1 MVEATVLLAI
11 ACLATGAGLAVWHAL
26 RGPAHGWP
34 RTLGRVAIVG
44 LVAAVAVAV
53 SAWRLSRSRDFQ
65 VLGSM
70 VRHVETATPVVA
82 LTFDDGP
89 LPGFTEEILEVLRAE
104 GVRATFFVTGEA
116 LEENMAQARLIVAEG
131 HELGNH
137 SYSHRR
143 MVGVSYAFVREEIE
157 RTDELIRAAG
167 YQGEIHFR
175 PPYSKRLLV
184 LPYYLSRT
192 GRTTIMCD
200 VEPESHPEVAADAG
214 KIVQHVVEQARPGSI
229 ILLHVM
235 NASRSESVRAVPAI
249 IQGLHN
255 KGYTFVTVSELLA
268 VQ

>member
-1 MVEATVLLAI
+1 MVEATVLLTI
-11 ACLATGAGLAVWHAL
+11 ACLATGAGLAVWRSV
-26 RGPAHGWP
+26 RGPARRWP
-34 RTLGRVAIVG
+34 GTLGRVAIVG
-44 LVAAVAVAV
+44 LVAVSLVAI

-70 VRHVETATPVVA
+70 VRRVESTTPVVA

-89 LPGFTEEILEVLRAE
+89 LPGFTEEILDALRAE

-116 LEENMAQARLIVAEG
+116 LEEHVAQTRRIVAEG

-143 MVGVSYAFVREEIE
+143 MVGMSYGFVQEEIE

-192 GRTTIMCD
+192 GRTTILCD
-200 VEPESHPEVAADAG
+200 VEPESYSEVAAGAG
-214 KIVQHVVEQARPGSI
+214 KIVQHVVGQARPGSI

-249 IQGLHN
+249 IQGLRS
-255 KGYTFVTVSELLA
+255 KGYTFVTISELLA
-268 VQ
+268 MQ

>member
-1 MVEATVLLAI
+1 MVEATILLTI
-11 ACLATGAGLAVWHAL
+11 ACLATGAGLAVWRAL
-26 RGPAHGWP
+26 RGPARRWP
-34 RTLGRVAIVG
+34 GTLRRVAIVG
-44 LVAAVAVAV
+44 LVTVLLVAI
-53 SAWRLSRSRDFQ
+53 SAWRLSRSREFQ
-65 VLGSM
+65 VLGHL
-70 VRHVETATPVVA
+70 VRRVETVTPVVG

-89 LPGFTEEILEVLRAE
+89 LPGFTEEILDALRAE

-116 LEENMAQARLIVAEG
+116 LEEHAAQARLIVAEG

-143 MVGVSYAFVREEIE
+143 MVGVSYAFVREEVE

-167 YQGEIHFR
+167 YAGEIYFR

-192 GRTTIMCD
+192 GRTTILCD
-200 VEPESHPEVAADAG
+200 VEPESYPEIAADAE
-214 KIVQHVVEQARPGSI
+214 KIVQHVVGQARPGSI

-249 IQGLHN
+249 IQALRN

>member
-1 MVEATVLLAI
+1 MVEATILLTI
-11 ACLATGAGLAVWHAL
+11 ACLATGAGLAVWRAL
-26 RGPAHGWP
+26 RGPARRWP
-34 RTLGRVAIVG
+34 GTLRRVAIVG
-44 LVAAVAVAV
+44 LVTVLLVAI
-53 SAWRLSRSRDFQ
+53 SAWRLSRSREFQ
-65 VLGSM
+65 VLGHL
-70 VRHVETATPVVA
+70 VRRVETVTPVVG

-89 LPGFTEEILEVLRAE
+89 LPGFTEEILDALRAE

-116 LEENMAQARLIVAEG
+116 LEEHAAQARLIVAEG

-143 MVGVSYAFVREEIE
+143 MVGVSYAFVREEVE

-167 YQGEIHFR
+167 YAGEIYFR

-192 GRTTIMCD
+192 GRTTILCD
-200 VEPESHPEVAADAG
+200 VEPESYPEIAADAE
-214 KIVQHVVEQARPGSI
+214 KIVQHVVGQARPGSI

-249 IQGLHN
+249 IQALRN
-255 KGYTFVTVSELLA
+255 KGYTFVTISELLA

>member
-1 MVEATVLLAI
+1 MVEATVSLTI
-11 ACLATGAGLAVWHAL
+11 ACLVTGAGLAVWRAL
-26 RGPAHGWP
+26 RGPARRWP
-34 RTLGRVAIVG
+34 ATLGRVAVVG
-44 LVAAVAVAV
+44 LVTVLLVAT

-65 VLGSM
+65 VLGHL
-70 VRHVETATPVVA
+70 VRRVETATPVVA

-89 LPGFTEEILEVLRAE
+89 LPGFTEEILDVLRAE

-116 LEENMAQARLIVAEG
+116 VEEHVAQARRIVAEG

-167 YQGEIHFR
+167 YEGEIHFR

-192 GRTTIMCD
+192 SRTTILCD
-200 VEPESHPEVAADAG
+200 VEPEPYPETADGAE

-249 IQGLHN
+249 IQALRS

>member
-1 MVEATVLLAI
+1 MVEATVLLTI
-11 ACLATGAGLAVWHAL
+11 ACLTTGAGLAVWRAL
-26 RGPAHGWP
+26 RGPVHGWP
-34 RTLGRVAIVG
+34 GTLGRVAIVG
-44 LVAAVAVAV
+44 LVAVSLVAI

-70 VRHVETATPVVA
+70 VKRVETATPVVA

-89 LPGFTEEILEVLRAE
+89 LPGFTEETLDILRAE

-116 LEENMAQARLIVAEG
+116 LEEHMAQARRIVAER

-143 MVGVSYAFVREEIE
+143 MIGVSYTFVREEIE
-157 RTDELIRAAG
+157 RTDALIRAAG
-167 YQGEIHFR
+167 YEDEIHFR

-192 GRTTIMCD
+192 GRTTILCD
-200 VEPESHPEVAADAG
+200 VEPESYPEIAADAE
-214 KIVQHVVEQARPGSI
+214 KIVQHVVERARPGSI

-249 IQGLHN
+249 IQALRS
-255 KGYTFVTVSELLA
+255 KGYTFVTISELLA
-268 VQ
+268 MQ

>member
-1 MVEATVLLAI
+1 MAEATVLLTI
-11 ACLATGAGLAVWHAL
+11 ACLVAGAGLAVWRAL
-26 RGPAHGWP
+26 RGPARRWP
-34 RTLGRVAIVG
+34 GTLGRVAIVG
-44 LVAAVAVAV
+44 LVAVSLVAI
-53 SAWRLSRSRDFQ
+53 SAWRLSRSRDVQ

-70 VRHVETATPVVA
+70 VRRVETATSVVA

-89 LPGFTEEILEVLRAE
+89 LPGFTEEILDALRAE

-116 LEENMAQARLIVAEG
+116 LEGNTVQARRIVAEG
-131 HELGNH
+131 HALGNH

-143 MVGVSYAFVREEIE
+143 MVGVSYGFVQEEIE

-167 YQGEIHFR
+167 YTGEIHFR

-192 GRTTIMCD
+192 GRTTILCD
-200 VEPESHPEVAADAG
+200 VEPESYPGIAADAE
-214 KIVQHVVEQARPGSI
+214 KIVQHVVRQARPGSI

-235 NASRSESVRAVPAI
+235 NASRSESVRAVPAT
-249 IQGLHN
+249 IQALRN

-268 VQ
+268 VR